1 MSAGS
6 PLLARLKRIFSPRRA
21 FDVNGKRLR
30 ELENVIGHQFR
41 DPSLLVRALL
51 HRSYSSNGR
60 AFESAGAAD
69 TRKVNEVT
77 AAPRTGAR
85 SVQPE
90 DTSNERL
97 EFLGDAV
104 LSLVVND
111 YLYRRYPEKREG
123 ALTKM
128 KSVIVSKA
136 ILSHYAKKHDL
147 GKFILLS
154 ENAQR
159 SKVSEADS
167 VLADTLEAIFG
178 AVFLDGGFLA
188 AQKCVLSIL
197 LSDLKDI
204 FYNEDNVNY
213 KSLLQ
218 EYIQALHKVP
228 PRYQVK
234 STTGP
239 EHDKEFVVEVS
250 VKGNVLASGEGKTKK
265 LAEQEAAK
273 EAYKKLL
280 NTDGIEEQ
288 H

>member
-1 MSAGS
+1 MSAGIS
-6 PLLARLKRIFSPRRA
+6 LLQRLQRIFSRSRTI
-21 FDVNGKRLR
+21 DVDGVRLP
-30 ELENVIGHQFR
+30 ELERVVGYHFR
-41 DPSLLVRALL
+41 DQTLLIRALQ

-60 AFESAGAAD
+60 GGEANASTGVETNGSLPQGQDGAQS
-69 TRKVNEVT
+69 
-77 AAPRTGAR
+77 R
-85 SVQPE
+85 SLDE
-90 DTSNERL
+90 TSNERL

-104 LSLVVND
+104 LSLVVNN
-111 YLYRRYPEKREG
+111 YLYCRYPDKREG

-136 ILSHYAKKHDL
+136 ILSHYAKRNDL
-147 GKFILLS
+147 GEFILMS
-154 ENAQR
+154 KNAQR
-159 SKVSEADS
+159 SRVREADS
-167 VLADTLEAIFG
+167 VLADTLEAVFG
-178 AVFLDGGFLA
+178 AIFLDGGFSA
-188 AQKCVLSIL
+188 AQKCIRSLL

-239 EHDKEFVVEVS
+239 EHNKAFVVGVS
-250 VKGNVLASGEGKTKK
+250 VKGNLLASGEGKTKK

-280 NTDGIEEQ
+280 NTDGVEEQ

>member
-1 MSAGS
+1 
-6 PLLARLKRIFSPRRA
+6 LLNRLKSIFAKRRTVLV
-21 FDVNGKRLR
+21 DGKHLP
-30 ELENVIGHQFR
+30 ELESVIGYRFK
-41 DPSLLVRALL
+41 DSSLLVRALL
-51 HRSYSSNGR
+51 HRSYSSNGK
-60 AFESAGAAD
+60 AEEQSPDES
-69 TRKVNEVT
+69 
-77 AAPRTGAR
+77 
-85 SVQPE
+85 
-90 DTSNERL
+90 SNERL

-111 YLYRRYPEKREG
+111 YLYDKYPEKREG

-136 ILSHYAKKHDL
+136 ILSHYAKRNDL
-147 GKFILLS
+147 GAFILMS

-159 SKVSEADS
+159 SRVGEADS
-167 VLADTLEAIFG
+167 VLADTLEALFG
-178 AVFLDGGFLA
+178 AVFLDGGFGA
-188 AQKCVLSIL
+188 ARDCVRSIL
-197 LSDLKDI
+197 LSDLHDI

-234 STTGP
+234 STKGP

-250 VKGNVLASGEGKTKK
+250 VKGNTLSSGAGKTKK

-280 NTDGIEEQ
+280 NTDGIEDQ